1 MNSIVVTRIAVLL
14 LLPLLLGLTLSGR
27 NLLRNGDF
35 EKFSGD
41 EPDGWVTTNVPK
53 MLTIVSAVPGLHGKL
68 AVKCEV
74 KPFYGTQMAGMVM
87 QKNIPISGQTAS
99 LTGSYAM
106 TGVGTDI
113 GYVTMEMR
121 NGEGSSVRVCHENLQ
136 ATGGV
141 WKAFT
146 LSGSIPAEVVSAE
159 LRLTIIGKDDGTIH
173 EGSMIVFDDVVLVA
187 GGDEKPGV

>member
-1 MNSIVVTRIAVLL
+1 MNNSFAVRIAALL
-14 LLPLLLGLTLSGR
+14 LLPLILGMTMSGR

-35 EKFSGD
+35 EKFTGD
-41 EPDGWVTTNVPK
+41 EPEGWATTNIPK
-53 MLTIVSAVPGLHGKL
+53 MLTIVSAVPGQHGKL

-87 QKNIPISGQTAS
+87 QKNIPISGSSAS

-106 TGVGTDI
+106 TSTGGDV

-121 NGEGSSVRVCHENLQ
+121 NGEGSSVRVCHENLPT
-136 ATGGV
+136 TGGV
-141 WKAFT
+141 WKTFT
-146 LSGSIPAEVVSAE
+146 LSGSISSEVVSAE
-159 LRLTIIGKDDGTIH
+159 LRLTIIGRDDGTIH
-173 EGSMIVFDDVVLVA
+173 EGSMVVFDDVVLVA